1 MTNFALIPAYNES
14 KHIAS
19 IVRQV
24 AKIGLKPVVI
34 DDGSTDDTREIAVE
48 SGAICI
54 RHDRNKG
61 KGEALKTGLEHIL
74 KHYTNFDYL
83 ILIDADNQYAP
94 REALKIL
101 HELEEAGADFVMG
114 YRNWSIVPFRHQLGN
129 FVWRTAFNILFGTK
143 LKDTNCGLMGFNK
156 KAVQKIKDNILG
168 GYIVDNS
175 ILIGVLKNRL
185 KISQVEVEVSY
196 HRKSGI
202 GRGARVVLDVLYYI
216 VKEGLKYRF
225 KKK

>member
-1 MTNFALIPAYNES
+1 MVNFALIPAYNES
-14 KHIAS
+14 KHIAG

-24 AKIGLKPVVI
+24 SKIGLKPVVI
-34 DDGSTDDTREIAVE
+34 DDGSKDNTYDVAVD

-54 RHDRNKG
+54 RHERNKG

-74 KHYTNFDYL
+74 KHYPSFDYL

-94 REALKIL
+94 QEALKIL
-101 HELEEAGADFVMG
+101 RELEEAGADFVMG
-114 YRNWSIVPFRHQLGN
+114 YRDWSLVPFRHQLGN

-143 LKDTNCGLMGFNK
+143 LKDTNCGLMGFDK
-156 KAVQKIKDNILG
+156 KAVEKIKDSILG

-175 ILIGVLKNRL
+175 ILIGALKNRL
-185 KISQVEVEVSY
+185 KMSQVEVKVSY
-196 HRKSGI
+196 HRKSGVR
-202 GRGARVVLDVLYYI
+202 RGTRVVLDVLYYI

-225 KKK
+225 GR